1 MSAEQRI
8 KDLGTE
14 LPTTSGPAGNYIK
27 AAQSGQ
33 LLFLSGKAPLPIDG
47 KPAKGR

>member
-8 KDLGTE
+8 NDLDIQ
-14 LPTTSGPAGNYIK
+14 LPTSSGPAGNYAK

-47 KPAKGR
+47 KPPKGR